1 MVMFTCSAQ
10 HAAVNSGQYDFYGWM
25 PNGPPTMQEPP
36 PTEKGTVT
44 EERILKTL
52 PGISIIILGMA
63 TSWVLSM
70 QAHDSSFLPDFKR
83 KYFTEHMPCD
93 KIGIFQKKLLKLSKE
108 INKRNEGAD
117 LPYTYLDPKLVEN
130 SVSI

>member
-1 MVMFTCSAQ
+1 
-10 HAAVNSGQYDFYGWM
+10 
-25 PNGPPTMQEPP
+25 MQEPP
-36 PTEKGTVT
+36 PTVKGTVD

-83 KYFTEHMPCD
+83 KYFTEHVPCD
-93 KIGIFQKKLLKLSKE
+93 KIGIFQKRLLKLSDK
-108 INKRNEGAD
+108 INKRNEGMD
-117 LPYTYLDPKLVEN
+117 LPYTYLDPTLVEN